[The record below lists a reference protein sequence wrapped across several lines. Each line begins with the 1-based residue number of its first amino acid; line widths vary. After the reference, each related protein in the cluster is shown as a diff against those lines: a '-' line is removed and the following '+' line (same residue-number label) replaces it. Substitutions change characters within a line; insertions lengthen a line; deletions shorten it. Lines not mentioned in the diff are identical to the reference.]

1 MLRIISPRK
10 LVYLSLMRSLPFTVD
25 TAVFNLDEK
34 PEQRNKEQESKT
46 INKDFLKNI
55 VCPLTKKPLRYDSQR
70 RLLINDELAI
80 GYKVEN
86 GIPNLIPT
94 EAIKLDK
101 S

>member
-1 MLRIISPRK
+1 MLRLISLRK
-10 LVYLSLMRSLPFTVD
+10 LVSLSLMRSLPFTVD
-25 TAVFNLDEK
+25 TTVLNLDEK
-34 PEQRNKEQESKT
+34 HELRNKEQESRT
-46 INKDFLKNI
+46 INKDFLKII

-70 RLLINDELAI
+70 QLLINDELAI

-101 S
+101 L